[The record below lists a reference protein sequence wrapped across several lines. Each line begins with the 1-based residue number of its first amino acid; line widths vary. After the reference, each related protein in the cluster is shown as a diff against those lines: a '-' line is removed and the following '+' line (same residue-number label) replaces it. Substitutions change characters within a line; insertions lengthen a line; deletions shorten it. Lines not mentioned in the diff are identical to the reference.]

1 MIEEK
6 TKIST
11 ALSKVD
17 LALAVRVEPVLLA
30 PSITTNQ
37 VPQTNSRRLVG
48 EGTHP
53 VRLVRRG
60 ATLQATRDLSRSQRN
75 SFMRRVDPWIQ
86 AYLSMC
92 AKLNS
97 CNPLSKSIPQRTL
110 TTPHYR
116 IDQRKK
122 TKNRHQDVVLVFR
135 LRKNKRINN
144 ASVVGVWSSLVILSI
159 LNQLSSPTYQLKT
172 IRESVSLVWFWAPDH

>member
-1 MIEEK
+1 MR
-6 TKIST
+6 T

-60 ATLQATRDLSRSQRN
+60 ATLQATRDLSRLQRN

-97 CNPLSKSIPQRTL
+97 YNPLSKSILQRTL
-110 TTPHYR
+110 TITLRYR

-122 TKNRHQDVVLVFR
+122 TKNWHQDVVLVFR
-135 LRKNKRINN
+135 LRKVKRINN
-144 ASVVGVWSSLVILSI
+144 ASVAVVWNSLVILSI